1 MHGSK
6 KVAAVAASVA
16 ALGFAAVPALAGS
29 SHATGKSITVK
40 ASEFKF
46 RLSASSV
53 SAPGKVTFNVV
64 NQGGIQH
71 DFKIAGKKT
80 IRLNPG
86 KSSKLTV
93 TLKKGKYHY
102 LCTVAGHAKLGM
114 QGTFT
119 VK

>member
-1 MHGSK
+1 MRPASDHGEGLQ
-6 KVAAVAASVA
+6 VQVQAV
-16 ALGFAAVPALAGS
+16 GFVRFGARQG
-29 SHATGKSITVK
+29 HAQRC
-40 ASEFKF
+40 E
-46 RLSASSV
+46 
-53 SAPGKVTFNVV
+53 PGQV
-64 NQGGIQH
+64 QH

-80 IRLNPG
+80 ILLNPG